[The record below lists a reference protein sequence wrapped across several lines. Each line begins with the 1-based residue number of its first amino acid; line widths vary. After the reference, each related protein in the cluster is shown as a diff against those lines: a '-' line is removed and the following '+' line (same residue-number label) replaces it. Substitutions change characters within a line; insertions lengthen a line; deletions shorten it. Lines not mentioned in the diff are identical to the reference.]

1 MSLSRDLPELQGQGQ
16 VSDADR
22 GSLTQIPLVENNSR
36 VRESFN
42 HELSTEQGGLDVD
55 DGNMTIGN
63 QDKEEVDNDNDDL
76 S

>member
-1 MSLSRDLPELQGQGQ
+1 M
-16 VSDADR
+16 
-22 GSLTQIPLVENNSR
+22 PLVENNSR

-42 HELSTEQGGLDVD
+42 YELSIEQGGLDVD

>member
-1 MSLSRDLPELQGQGQ
+1 ML
-16 VSDADR
+16 
-22 GSLTQIPLVENNSR
+22 LVENNSR

-55 DGNMTIGN
+55 DGNITTGN
-63 QDKEEVDNDNDDL
+63 QDKEEVDDDNDDL